1 MYYIND
7 LYHHV
12 DDELTGCQM
21 YAEESIKVKAR
32 GNSQW
37 ASRFKEM
44 ASQELQHAQY
54 LHEYVIQEITNIKTV
69 YNPTEEEIEKW
80 DKCDRKFYEKEAML
94 KVMLSM

>member
-37 ASRFKEM
+37 AGRFKEM

-54 LHEYVIQEITNIKTV
+54 LHEYVVQEIENIKTV
-69 YNPTEEEIEKW
+69 YNPTEEELEKW